1 MRSRQRSPKSIGLLV
16 LLFIVALV
24 LAACGSQAGASIVSN
39 VGDQLGQAPRGAG
52 GDGDVGVPA
61 ASGGAAEEPAQ
72 GGGPDAAPGNAA
84 PVEQRI
90 IKTGQVTLEV
100 DNVASTLGEVR
111 SLADAL
117 GGYVG
122 GSQAGTLE
130 ESATLTLRVPAAR
143 FEELLGRLHELE
155 SVKVVG
161 ESTTEQDV
169 TREIVDLDAR
179 IRNLEASEASY
190 RALLERAERIEDIL
204 SVQSRLDE
212 VRGQIEQLRGQLQT
226 VEGQADLSTLTVTLI
241 PRGEPVEAV
250 QATWD
255 PGAQLEG
262 ALAALVGFGQGV
274 LGALIWFV
282 IVWIPILLLL
292 AVIGVV
298 VWRVAL
304 EVRRR
309 WAVAPEPP
317 GAEPMR

>member
-1 MRSRQRSPKSIGLLV
+1 MRLHQRSRRSIGLLAV
-16 LLFIVALV
+16 LFTIALV
-24 LAACGSQAGASIVSN
+24 LAACGSQAGSSIFSN
-39 VGDQLGQAPRGAG
+39 VGDELVDAPAAG
-52 GDGDVGVPA
+52 GDGDVQVPA
-61 ASGGAAEEPAQ
+61 ASGAPEEPTE
-72 GGGPDAAPGNAA
+72 GGGPASAPGDAAPI
-84 PVEQRI
+84 EQRI

-155 SVKVVG
+155 SVKVMG

-226 VEGQADLSTLTVTLI
+226 IEGQADLSTLTVTLI
-241 PRGEPVEAV
+241 PRGEPVQAV

-255 PGAQLEG
+255 PGAQLES
-262 ALAALVGFGQGV
+262 AVAALVGFGQGV
-274 LGALIWFV
+274 LDALIWFV

-292 AVIGVV
+292 AVIGLV

-309 WAVAPEPP
+309 WAIAPEPP
-317 GAEPMR
+317 GTEPMR

>member
-1 MRSRQRSPKSIGLLV
+1 VV
-16 LLFIVALV
+16 LFTVALV
-24 LAACGSQAGASIVSN
+24 LAACGGQAGAEIVSN
-39 VGDQLGQAPRGAG
+39 VGDDLANAPAAG
-52 GDGDVGVPA
+52 DADGEVPG
-61 ASGGAAEEPAQ
+61 ASGGQDQQPTEEGGALP
-72 GGGPDAAPGNAA
+72 GGGPGNAA

-143 FEELLGRLHELE
+143 FEELLGRLHELDA
-155 SVKVVG
+155 VKVVG

-179 IRNLEASEASY
+179 IRNLEASEVSY

-204 SVQSRLDE
+204 SVQARLDE

-226 VEGQADLSTLTVTLI
+226 VEGQADLSTLTVTLV
-241 PRGEPVEAV
+241 PRGEPVQAV

-255 PGAQLEG
+255 PGAQLES
-262 ALAALVGFGQGV
+262 AVAALVGFGQGV
-274 LGALIWFV
+274 LDAAIWFV

-292 AVIGVV
+292 AVIGLV

-309 WAVAPEPP
+309 WAIAAEPP
-317 GAEPMR
+317 PGTEPMR

>member
-1 MRSRQRSPKSIGLLV
+1 MRARQRSPKFIGLLV
-16 LLFIVALV
+16 LLFTAALV
-24 LAACGSQAGASIVSN
+24 LAACGSQAGSSIVAN
-39 VGDQLGQAPRGAG
+39 VGDQLGEAPAAG
-52 GDGDVGVPA
+52 GDTDPVPA
-61 ASGGAAEEPAQ
+61 ASGGAAEEPTE
-72 GGGPDAAPGNAA
+72 GGGPGAEPGNAA

-100 DNVASTLGEVR
+100 DNVASTLGDVR

-130 ESATLTLRVPAAR
+130 ESATLTLRVPAPR

-190 RALLERAERIEDIL
+190 RALLERAERIEDVL

-255 PGAQLEG
+255 PGAQLES
-262 ALAALVGFGQGV
+262 AVAALVGFGQGV

-282 IVWIPILLLL
+282 VVWIPILLLL
-292 AVIGVV
+292 AVIGLV

-309 WAVAPEPP
+309 WTVAPEPP

>member
-1 MRSRQRSPKSIGLLV
+1 MRPFQRSPKTIGLLV
-16 LLFIVALV
+16 VVFIVALA
-24 LAACGSQAGASIVSN
+24 LAACGSQASQITSN
-39 VGDQLGQAPRGAG
+39 VGDELADAPGAAA
-52 GDGDVGVPA
+52 DGDLAVPA
-61 ASGGAAEEPAQ
+61 ASGAPAEEPAEDR
-72 GGGPDAAPGNAA
+72 GGLPGADHGNAA

-111 SLADAL
+111 GLADAL

-130 ESATLTLRVPAAR
+130 ESATLTLRVPADG

-155 SVKVVG
+155 AVKVLG

-179 IRNLEASEASY
+179 IRNLESSEASY

-226 VEGQADLSTLTVTLI
+226 VEGQADLSTLTVTLV
-241 PRGEPVEAV
+241 PRGEPVQAI

-255 PGAQLEG
+255 PGAQLQS
-262 ALAALVGFGQGV
+262 AVAALVGFGQGV
-274 LGALIWFV
+274 LDALIWFV

-292 AVIGVV
+292 AVIGLV

-309 WAVAPEPP
+309 WAIAPEPP
-317 GAEPMR
+317 GTEPMR

>member
-1 MRSRQRSPKSIGLLV
+1 MRPFQRSPKSIGLLV
-16 LLFIVALV
+16 AVFIVALV
-24 LAACGSQAGASIVSN
+24 LAACGSQASQITSN
-39 VGDQLGQAPRGAG
+39 VGDELAGAPAAA
-52 GDGDVGVPA
+52 GDGDLVPA
-61 ASGGAAEEPAQ
+61 ASGGGAEEPAED
-72 GGGPDAAPGNAA
+72 GGGLPGADPGNAA
-84 PVEQRI
+84 PIEQRI

-122 GSQAGTLE
+122 GSQAGTLD
-130 ESATLTLRVPAAR
+130 ESATLTLRVPADR

-155 SVKVVG
+155 AVKVLA

-190 RALLERAERIEDIL
+190 RALLERAERIDDIL

-226 VEGQADLSTLTVTLI
+226 VEGQADLSTLTVTLV
-241 PRGEPVEAV
+241 PRGEPVQAV

-255 PGAQLEG
+255 PSAQLQS
-262 ALAALVGFGQGV
+262 AVAALVGFGQGV
-274 LGALIWFV
+274 LDALIWFV

-292 AVIGVV
+292 AVIGLV

-309 WAVAPEPP
+309 WAMAPEPP
-317 GAEPMR
+317 GTEPMR

>member
-1 MRSRQRSPKSIGLLV
+1 MRPRQRSPRSIGLLV
-16 LLFIVALV
+16 LLFTVALV
-24 LAACGSQAGASIVSN
+24 LAACGAQAGASIFSD
-39 VGDQLGQAPRGAG
+39 VGDELSAPTGGGGA
-52 GDGDVGVPA
+52 DLAIPA
-61 ASGGAAEEPAQ
+61 ASGAPEEPAE
-72 GGGPDAAPGNAA
+72 GGGPDPAPANAA
-84 PVEQRI
+84 PIEQRI

-190 RALLERAERIEDIL
+190 RSLLERAERIEDIL

-212 VRGQIEQLRGQLQT
+212 VRGQIEQLRGQLET

-255 PGAQLEG
+255 PAAQLES
-262 ALAALVGFGQGV
+262 AVAALVGFGQGV
-274 LGALIWFV
+274 LDALIWFV

-292 AVIGVV
+292 AVIGLVI
-298 VWRVAL
+298 WRVAL

-309 WAVAPEPP
+309 WAVATEPP
-317 GAEPMR
+317 GAESMR

>member
-1 MRSRQRSPKSIGLLV
+1 MRPRQRSPKPFGLLV
-16 LLFIVALV
+16 LLFTVALV
-24 LAACGSQAGASIVSN
+24 LAACGAQAGGGIPSN
-39 VGDQLGQAPRGAG
+39 VGDELAGAPAAG
-52 GDGDVGVPA
+52 NGEVPA
-61 ASGGAAEEPAQ
+61 ASGGPAEEPTGA
-72 GGGPDAAPGNAA
+72 GGPIPDRDSGNAA

-155 SVKVVG
+155 SVTVMG

-241 PRGEPVEAV
+241 PRGEPVQAV
-250 QATWD
+250 QASWD
-255 PGAQLEG
+255 PGAQLQS
-262 ALAALVGFGQGV
+262 AVAALVGFGQGI
-274 LGALIWFV
+274 LDALIWFV
-282 IVWIPILLLL
+282 IVWIPVLLLL
-292 AVIGVV
+292 AVIGLV

-309 WAVAPEPP
+309 WAIAPEPP
-317 GAEPMR
+317 GTEAMR

>member
-1 MRSRQRSPKSIGLLV
+1 MRPRQRSPRFIGLLV
-16 LLFIVALV
+16 LVFTAALV
-24 LAACGSQAGASIVSN
+24 LAACSSQAGASFAN
-39 VGDQLGQAPRGAG
+39 VGEELGGAAAAG
-52 GDGDVGVPA
+52 GDGDLGVPA
-61 ASGGAAEEPAQ
+61 ASGAPEEPTQ
-72 GGGPDAAPGNAA
+72 GGGPDAAPGDAA

-204 SVQSRLDE
+204 SVQTRLDE

-241 PRGEPVEAV
+241 PRGQPVEAV

-262 ALAALVGFGQGV
+262 AVAALVGFGQGV

-292 AVIGVV
+292 AVIGLV